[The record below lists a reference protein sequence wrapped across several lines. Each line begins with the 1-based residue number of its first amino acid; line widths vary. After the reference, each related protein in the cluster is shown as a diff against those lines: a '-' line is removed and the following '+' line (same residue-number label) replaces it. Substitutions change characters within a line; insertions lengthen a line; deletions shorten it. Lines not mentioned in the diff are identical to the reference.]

1 MEQDAEISEHF
12 INQDPYLMTLKDM
25 ECVKDTDQKAG
36 LRRLIIY
43 SMPCLK
49 QVYATQVDNKSEM

>member
-1 MEQDAEISEHF
+1 
-12 INQDPYLMTLKDM
+12 MTLKDM